1 MPAMPPV
8 AKRIP
13 LARFEPMIDAIV
25 DWRIAIARSDL
36 QTRFQFA
43 LVVSFMLH
51 LLVIVG
57 VTMRA
62 PDRSALNK
70 SNPQLEVVLVNS
82 RSSTAPEKPDALAQA
97 NLDGGGNVESPR
109 RAKSPLPLVQRDRP
123 TPDLAVETR
132 RAERREQETKRV
144 MTQSH
149 EPAPAVA
156 QPEVK
161 NSGESQPEPVQT
173 PSAVDIVNR
182 SLELARLEAQIAR
195 NWDSYQKRPRR
206 KFIGSR
212 TSEFRFARYVEDW
225 RNKIERIG
233 TLNYP
238 AAARDQ
244 RIYGT
249 LQLTV
254 AIRADGTVE
263 TVEINRP
270 SGQKVLDE
278 AALRIVGLA
287 APFAAFPPD
296 IAKDTDILS
305 ITRTWSFT
313 RSDQFQA
320 E

>member
-1 MPAMPPV
+1 
-8 AKRIP
+8 
-13 LARFEPMIDAIV
+13 MIHAFR
-25 DWRIAIARSDL
+25 DWRMALARSDL

-51 LLVIVG
+51 LLLIVG
-57 VTMRA
+57 VTIRA
-62 PDRSALNK
+62 PDRILNK
-70 SNPQLEVVLVNS
+70 SMPQLEVVLVNS
-82 RSSTAPEKPDALAQA
+82 RSATAPVQPDARAQA
-97 NLDGGGNVESPR
+97 NLDGGGTVESER

-132 RAERREQETKRV
+132 KVERREQEVQRV
-144 MTQSH
+144 MTQPR

-156 QPEVK
+156 QPDVK
-161 NSGESQPEPVQT
+161 SPGESQPESVQT
-173 PSAVDIVNR
+173 PNAVDIVNR
-182 SLELARLEAQIAR
+182 SMEMARLEAQIAK

-206 KFIGSR
+206 KFIGAR
-212 TSEFRFARYVEDW
+212 TQEFRFARYIEDW
-225 RNKIERIG
+225 RNKIERVG

-238 AAARDQ
+238 AVARDQ
-244 RIYGT
+244 RIFGT

-254 AIRADGTVE
+254 AIRSDGSVE

-270 SGQKVLDE
+270 SGQRVLDE

-296 IAKDTDILS
+296 IAQDTDIIS

-313 RSDQFQA
+313 RADQFQA

>member
-1 MPAMPPV
+1 MPQH
-8 AKRIP
+8 AKRMP
-13 LARFEPMIDAIV
+13 LASVNTMIHAFR
-25 DWRIAIARSDL
+25 DWRMALARSDL

-51 LLVIVG
+51 LLLIVG
-57 VTMRA
+57 VTIRA
-62 PDRSALNK
+62 PDRILNK
-70 SNPQLEVVLVNS
+70 SMPQLEVVLVNS
-82 RSSTAPEKPDALAQA
+82 RSATAPVQPDARAQA
-97 NLDGGGNVESPR
+97 NLDGGGTVESER

-132 RAERREQETKRV
+132 KVERREQEVQRV
-144 MTQSH
+144 MTQPR

-156 QPEVK
+156 QPDVK
-161 NSGESQPEPVQT
+161 SPGESQPESVQT
-173 PSAVDIVNR
+173 PNAVDIVNR
-182 SLELARLEAQIAR
+182 SMEMARLEAQIAK

-206 KFIGSR
+206 KFIGAR
-212 TSEFRFARYVEDW
+212 TQEFRFARYIEDW
-225 RNKIERIG
+225 RNKIERVG

-238 AAARDQ
+238 AVARDQ
-244 RIYGT
+244 RIFGT

-254 AIRADGTVE
+254 AIRSDGSVE

-270 SGQKVLDE
+270 SGQRVLDE

-296 IAKDTDILS
+296 IAQDTDIIS

-313 RSDQFQA
+313 RADQFQA

>member
-1 MPAMPPV
+1 MTSA
-8 AKRIP
+8 
-13 LARFEPMIDAIV
+13 FD
-25 DWRIAIARSDL
+25 DWRMALARSDL

-43 LVVSFMLH
+43 LAVSFLLH

-57 VTMRA
+57 VTAHA
-62 PDRSALNK
+62 PLRNLPNK
-70 SNPQLEVVLVNS
+70 AIPQLEVVLVNS
-82 RSSTAPEKPDALAQA
+82 RSATAPVRPDALAQA
-97 NLDGGGNVESPR
+97 NLDGGGTVESDR
-109 RAKSPLPLVQRDRP
+109 RARSPLPLVQRN
-123 TPDLAVETR
+123 TPKPDISVETR
-132 RAERREQETKRV
+132 KVQRREQEVQRV
-144 MTQSH
+144 MTQSRD
-149 EPAPAVA
+149 PAPAVA
-156 QPEVK
+156 QPDVK
-161 NSGESQPEPVQT
+161 SPAESQPEPVQT
-173 PSAVDIVNR
+173 PSAADIVNR
-182 SLELARLEAQIAR
+182 SMELARLEAQIAK

-206 KFIGSR
+206 KFIGAR
-212 TSEFRFARYVEDW
+212 AQEFRFARYVEDW
-225 RNKIERIG
+225 RAKIERIG

-244 RIYGT
+244 RIFGT

-254 AIRADGTVE
+254 AIRADGTVD

-270 SGQKVLDE
+270 SGQKILDD

-296 IAKDTDILS
+296 IAHDTDILS

>member
-1 MPAMPPV
+1 M
-8 AKRIP
+8 P
-13 LARFEPMIDAIV
+13 LASVNTMIHAFR
-25 DWRIAIARSDL
+25 DWRMALARSDL

-51 LLVIVG
+51 LLLIVG
-57 VTMRA
+57 VTIRA
-62 PDRSALNK
+62 PDRILNK
-70 SNPQLEVVLVNS
+70 SMPQLEVVLVNS
-82 RSSTAPEKPDALAQA
+82 RSATAPVQPDARAQA
-97 NLDGGGNVESPR
+97 NLDGGGTVESER

-132 RAERREQETKRV
+132 KVERREQEVQRV
-144 MTQSH
+144 MTQPR

-156 QPEVK
+156 QPDVK
-161 NSGESQPEPVQT
+161 SPGESQPESVQT
-173 PSAVDIVNR
+173 PNAVDIVNR
-182 SLELARLEAQIAR
+182 SMEMARLEAQIAK

-206 KFIGSR
+206 KFIGAR
-212 TSEFRFARYVEDW
+212 TQEFRFARYIEDW
-225 RNKIERIG
+225 RNKIERVG

-238 AAARDQ
+238 AVARDQ
-244 RIYGT
+244 RIFGT

-254 AIRADGTVE
+254 AIRSDGSVE

-270 SGQKVLDE
+270 SGQRVLDE

-296 IAKDTDILS
+296 IAQDTDIIS

-313 RSDQFQA
+313 RADQFQA

>member
-1 MPAMPPV
+1 
-8 AKRIP
+8 
-13 LARFEPMIDAIV
+13 
-25 DWRIAIARSDL
+25 
-36 QTRFQFA
+36 
-43 LVVSFMLH
+43 
-51 LLVIVG
+51 
-57 VTMRA
+57 
-62 PDRSALNK
+62 
-70 SNPQLEVVLVNS
+70 
-82 RSSTAPEKPDALAQA
+82 
-97 NLDGGGNVESPR
+97 
-109 RAKSPLPLVQRDRP
+109 
-123 TPDLAVETR
+123 
-132 RAERREQETKRV
+132 

-149 EPAPAVA
+149 EAAPAVA
-156 QPEVK
+156 QPDVR
-161 NSGESQPEPVQT
+161 GAAESQPEPVQT

-182 SLELARLEAQIAR
+182 SMELARLEAQIAK

-206 KFIGSR
+206 KFIGAR
-212 TSEFRFARYVEDW
+212 TQEFRFARYVEDW

-238 AAARDQ
+238 TAARDQ
-244 RIYGT
+244 RIFGT

-254 AIRADGTVE
+254 AIRADGSVE

-296 IAKDTDILS
+296 IAQDTDILS

>member
-1 MPAMPPV
+1 MSV
-8 AKRIP
+8 V
-13 LARFEPMIDAIV
+13 D
-25 DWRIAIARSDL
+25 DWRMALARSDL
-36 QTRFQFA
+36 QTRFQTA
-43 LVVSFMLH
+43 LAISFLLH
-51 LLVIVG
+51 LIVIVG
-57 VTMRA
+57 VTARVPERFLPSKM
-62 PDRSALNK
+62 L
-70 SNPQLEVVLVNS
+70 PQLEVVLVNS
-82 RSSTAPEKPDALAQA
+82 RSTTAPPKADALAQA
-97 NLDGGGNVESPR
+97 NLDGGGTVESER
-109 RAKSPLPLVQRDRP
+109 RAKSPLPLVQRDTP
-123 TPDLAVETR
+123 TPDFHVETR
-132 RAERREQETKRV
+132 KVQRREQEVKRV
-144 MTQSH
+144 VTQAH

-156 QPEVK
+156 QPDVK
-161 NSGESQPEPVQT
+161 SPAEPQPEPVQT

-182 SLELARLEAQIAR
+182 SMELARLEAQIAK

-206 KFIGSR
+206 KFIGAR
-212 TSEFRFARYVEDW
+212 TQEFRLARYVEDW

-296 IAKDTDILS
+296 IAQDTDILS